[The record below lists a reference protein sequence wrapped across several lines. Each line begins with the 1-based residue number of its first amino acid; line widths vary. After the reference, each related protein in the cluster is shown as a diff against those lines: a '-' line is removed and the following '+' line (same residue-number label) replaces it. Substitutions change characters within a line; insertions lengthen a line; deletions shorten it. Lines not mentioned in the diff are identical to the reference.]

1 MTKQEL
7 LKRIHE
13 ILWRNDDLMDQD
25 ALFEL
30 QDLIDDEILEEV
42 SQGNMKIKRVGG
54 YIINIEIN

>member
-7 LKRIHE
+7 LEKMHE
-13 ILWRNDDLMDQD
+13 IVWRDDDLMDQD

-42 SQGNMKIKRVGG
+42 SQCSMKIKRVGG